1 MNENDRIVALILA
14 AGFSSRMGTFKPL
27 LPVGGAPLIER
38 CIARFLQ
45 AGFPEVRVVVGH
57 RAKEVI
63 PVVTRLG
70 ARPVFN
76 GDYPAGM
83 YSSVRAGVRTLDGA
97 EAAFFLLPGDCLP
110 DRPETLAQIAS
121 RFLEGG
127 TGILHP
133 TFGGKRGH
141 PPLISTAYRNA
152 ILAQDPPGGLKA
164 LLAEQGDDTAEVE
177 VDDAGILSDL
187 DSPREYR
194 RLLER
199 HADER
204 APSEERCLFL
214 LERHGVADR
223 VVAHSRVVAALA
235 RRIALPLL
243 RRGVPLDLDVIT
255 AAGLLHDLAKGKPRH
270 AEEGMRII
278 TTWGYP
284 KVAAVVGSHM
294 DIVPAVDRSPGEGE
308 ILYLAD
314 RLVDGDRFVC
324 LEERFRRSVKRY
336 PDDARIA
343 AAITRRF
350 ACATQIQTRIEGI
363 LRNPL
368 EVVCEGLGR
377 GGGP

>member
-14 AGFSSRMGTFKPL
+14 AGFSSRMGDFKPL
-27 LPVGGAPLIER
+27 LPVGGTPLIER
-38 CIARFLQ
+38 AIARFLQ
-45 AGFPEVRVVVGH
+45 AGFHEVRVIVGH

-76 GDYPAGM
+76 VDYPSGM
-83 YSSVRAGVRTLDGA
+83 YSSVRAGVRTLGGE

-110 DRPETLAQIAS
+110 DKPETLARIAS
-121 RFLEGG
+121 RFREEGR
-127 TGILHP
+127 GILHP

-141 PPLISTAYRNA
+141 PPLISAAYRNA
-152 ILAQDPPGGLKA
+152 ILAHDPPGGLRA

-194 RLLER
+194 KLLER
-199 HADER
+199 LADEK

-223 VVAHSRVVAALA
+223 AVAHSRVVAALA

-278 TTWGYP
+278 TAWGYP
-284 KVAAVVGSHM
+284 AVAAAMGSHM
-294 DIVPAVDRSPGEGE
+294 DIVPAVDGPPTEGE

-314 RLVDGDRFVC
+314 RLVDGVHPVC
-324 LEERFRRSVKRY
+324 LEERIGRSAARFQG
-336 PDDARIA
+336 DARIA
-343 AAITRRF
+343 EAIARRF
-350 ACATQIQTRIEGI
+350 AHAIQIKTRIEGI
-363 LRNPL
+363 LGSPL
-368 EVVCEGLGR
+368 EAFPEDLER
-377 GGGP
+377 GGES